1 MDADKRIQ
9 ELQKKMEEDVDNLDE
24 KDKAHYIF
32 EIGKIY
38 KEKKMMDKA
47 IEQFKETIAQTTS
60 FNTKIDAI
68 FEILHIGLMDKNQDI
83 LKEYLN
89 KCTELLKTE
98 GGDWEKKN
106 RLKVYEGLNFI
117 LNKNFKDAGKNFLEA
132 LMTFTSYELFD
143 FKTFVFYTAIT
154 NIITVDRKTLK
165 ERIIDNSDVL
175 SCINDIPHLQSFLN
189 SFYDGEYSKF
199 FEELYYIIEIIKKD
213 FYLSKHYNFFI
224 NEMRIKV
231 YSQFLQSYKTV
242 TIENMANVFGV
253 STNFIDSELSN
264 FISQGRLNAKIDKVS
279 GIIECSHNEQNID
292 LYQTTI
298 RESDIL
304 ISKIHKLSKLLEIS

>member
-1 MDADKRIQ
+1 MDADKRIE
-9 ELQKKMEEDVDNLDE
+9 ELKKKMEEDVEGIEE
-24 KDKAHYIF
+24 KDKASYLF

-47 IEQFKETIAQTTS
+47 IEQFKETIEQTIS

-68 FEILHIGLMDKNQDI
+68 FEILHIGLLEKNQDI
-83 LKEYLN
+83 LKEYLE
-89 KCTELLKTE
+89 KCHELLKSD

-106 RLKVYEGLNFI
+106 RLKVYEGLYFV
-117 LNKNFKDAGKNFLEA
+117 LNKNFKDAGKNFLDA

-154 NIITVDRKTLK
+154 NIITVDRKSLK

-175 SCINDIPHLQSFLN
+175 SCINDIPHLQKFLN
-189 SFYDGEYSKF
+189 CFYDGEYSEF
-199 FEELYYIIEIIKKD
+199 FKELYYIIQVLKKD
-213 FYLSKHYNFFI
+213 FYLSKHYNYFI

-242 TIENMANVFGV
+242 TMENMANVFGV
-253 STNFIDSELSN
+253 STSFIDNELSN
-264 FISQGRLNAKIDKVS
+264 FISQGRINAKIDKVS
-279 GIIECSHNEQNID
+279 GIIECSHNEQNVD

-304 ISKIHKLSKLLEIS
+304 ISKIHKLSKLLEI

>member
-1 MDADKRIQ
+1 MEVDKRIE
-9 ELQKKMEEDVDNLDE
+9 ELKKKMEEDVEGIEE
-24 KDKAHYIF
+24 KDKATYIF

-47 IEQFKETIAQTTS
+47 IEQFKETIEKTTS
-60 FNTKIDAI
+60 FNTKFDAI
-68 FEILHIGLMDKNQDI
+68 FEILHIGLLEKNQDI
-83 LKEYLN
+83 LKEYLS
-89 KCTELLKTE
+89 KCQELLKDE

-106 RLKVYEGLNFI
+106 RFKVYEGLNFI
-117 LNKNFKDAGKNFLEA
+117 LNKNFKEAGKNFLDA

-175 SCINDIPHLQSFLN
+175 SCINDIPHLQNFLN
-189 SFYDGEYSKF
+189 TFYEGKYADF
-199 FEELYYIIEIIKKD
+199 FLELYYIIQKLKKD
-213 FYLSKHYNFFI
+213 FYLSKHYNYFI

-242 TIENMANVFGV
+242 TIDNMANVFGV
-253 STNFIDSELSN
+253 SINFIDSELSN
-264 FISQGRLNAKIDKVS
+264 FISQGRINAKIDKVS
-279 GIIECSHNEQNID
+279 GIIECSHNEQNVD

-304 ISKIHKLSKLLEIS
+304 ISKIHKLSKLLEI

>member
-1 MDADKRIQ
+1 MDYEKKIE
-9 ELQKKMEEDVDNLDE
+9 ELKKQIEEYAEGIDE
-24 KDKAHYIF
+24 KEKASYIF

-38 KEKKMMDKA
+38 KERKMMDKA
-47 IEQFKETIAQTTS
+47 MEQFKETIAQTIS

-68 FEILHIGLMDKNQDI
+68 FEIIHIGLLEKNQDL
-83 LKEYLN
+83 LKEYLG
-89 KCTELLKTE
+89 KCTELLKSE

-106 RLKVYEGLNFI
+106 RLKVYEGLYFV
-117 LNKNFKDAGKNFLEA
+117 LNKNFKDAGKNFLDA

-175 SCINDIPHLQSFLN
+175 SCINDIPHLQNFLN
-189 SFYDGEYSKF
+189 SFYDGDYAEF
-199 FEELYYIIEIIKKD
+199 FKELFYIIQVLKKD
-213 FYLSKHYNFFI
+213 FYLSKHYNYFI
-224 NEMRIKV
+224 NEMRVKV

-242 TIENMANVFGV
+242 TMENMANVFGV
-253 STNFIDSELSN
+253 STSFIDNELSN
-264 FISQGRLNAKIDKVS
+264 FISQGRINAKIDKVS
-279 GIIECSHNEQNID
+279 GIIECSHHEQNVD
-292 LYQTTI
+292 LYQNTI

-304 ISKIHKLSKLLEIS
+304 ISKIHKLSKLLEI

>member
-1 MDADKRIQ
+1 MVEDKRIE
-9 ELQKKMEEDVDNLDE
+9 ELKKKMEEDVEGIEE
-24 KDKAHYIF
+24 KDKAIYIF

-47 IEQFKETIAQTTS
+47 IEQFKETIEKTTS
-60 FNTKIDAI
+60 FNTKFDAI
-68 FEILHIGLMDKNQDI
+68 FEILHIGLLEKNQDI
-83 LKEYLN
+83 LKEYLS
-89 KCTELLKTE
+89 KCQELLKEE

-106 RLKVYEGLNFI
+106 RFKVYEGLNFI
-117 LNKNFKDAGKNFLEA
+117 LNKNFKEAGKNFLDA

-154 NIITVDRKTLK
+154 NIITIDRKTLK

-175 SCINDIPHLQSFLN
+175 SCINDIPHLQKFLN
-189 SFYDGEYSKF
+189 TFYEGEYSEF
-199 FEELYYIIEIIKKD
+199 FLELYYIIQTLKKD
-213 FYLSKHYNFFI
+213 FYLSKHYNYFI

-242 TIENMANVFGV
+242 TIDNMAKVFGV

-264 FISQGRLNAKIDKVS
+264 FISQGRINAKIDKVS
-279 GIIECSHNEQNID
+279 GIIECSHNEQNVD

-304 ISKIHKLSKLLEIS
+304 ISKIHKLSKLLEI

>member
-1 MDADKRIQ
+1 MDVNKRVE
-9 ELQKKMEEDVDNLDE
+9 ELRKKMEEDEDDIEE
-24 KDKAHYIF
+24 KDKASYIF

-47 IEQFKETIAQTTS
+47 LEAFKETIEKTTS
-60 FNTKIDAI
+60 FNTKIDSI

-83 LKEYLN
+83 LKEYLD
-89 KCTELLKTE
+89 KCRELLKSE

-106 RLKVYEGLNFI
+106 RFKIYEGLNFV
-117 LNKNFKDAGKNFLEA
+117 LNKNFKDAGKNFIDA

-175 SCINDIPHLQSFLN
+175 SCINDIPHLQKFLN
-189 SFYDGEYSKF
+189 SFYDGEYGDF
-199 FEELYYIIEIIKKD
+199 FIELYYIIKIIQND
-213 FYLSKHYNFFI
+213 FYLSKHYNYFI

-242 TIENMANVFGV
+242 TMDNMAKVFGV
-253 STNFIDSELSN
+253 STNFIDRELSN
-264 FISQGRLNAKIDKVS
+264 FISQGRINAKIDKVS

-304 ISKIHKLSKLLEIS
+304 ISKIHKLSKLLEI

>member
-1 MDADKRIQ
+1 MDAEKKIEELKR
-9 ELQKKMEEDVDNLDE
+9 KMEEDVDSLE
-24 KDKAHYIF
+24 EVDKATYIF

-38 KEKKMMDKA
+38 KEQKKMDKA

-68 FEILHIGLMDKNQDI
+68 FEILHIGLLEKNNDI
-83 LKEYLN
+83 LKEYFAKL
-89 KCTELLKTE
+89 KDLLKDE

-106 RLKVYEGLNFI
+106 RLKVYEGLYFI
-117 LNKNFKDAGKNFLEA
+117 LNKNFKEAGKNFSDA

-154 NIITVDRKTLK
+154 NIITVDRKSLK
-165 ERIIDNSDVL
+165 DKIIDNSDVL
-175 SCINDIPHLQSFLN
+175 SCINDIPHLQKFLN
-189 SFYDGEYSKF
+189 SFYDGEYAEF
-199 FEELYYIIEIIKKD
+199 FKELYYIIQILKKD
-213 FYLSKHYNFFI
+213 FYLSKHYNYFI

-242 TIENMANVFGV
+242 TIESMAKVFGV

-264 FISQGRLNAKIDKVS
+264 FISQGRINAKIDKVS
-279 GIIECSHNEQNID
+279 GIIECSHNEQNVD
-292 LYQTTI
+292 LYQATI
-298 RESDIL
+298 RDSDIL
-304 ISKIHKLSKLLEIS
+304 ISKIHKLSKLLEI

>member
-1 MDADKRIQ
+1 MDVNKRVE
-9 ELQKKMEEDVDNLDE
+9 ELRKKMKEDEDGIEE
-24 KDKAHYIF
+24 KDKTSYIF

-47 IEQFKETIAQTTS
+47 LEAFKETIEKTTS
-60 FNTKIDAI
+60 FNTKIDSI

-83 LKEYLN
+83 LKEYLD
-89 KCTELLKTE
+89 KCRELLKSE

-106 RLKVYEGLNFI
+106 RFKIYEGLNFV
-117 LNKNFKDAGKNFLEA
+117 LNKNFKDAGKNFIDA

-175 SCINDIPHLQSFLN
+175 SCINDIPHLQKFLN
-189 SFYDGEYSKF
+189 SFYDGEYGDF
-199 FEELYYIIEIIKKD
+199 FIELYYIIKIIQND
-213 FYLSKHYNFFI
+213 FYLSKHYNYFI

-242 TIENMANVFGV
+242 TMDNMAKVFGV
-253 STNFIDSELSN
+253 STNFIDRELSN
-264 FISQGRLNAKIDKVS
+264 FISQGRINAKIDKVS

-304 ISKIHKLSKLLEIS
+304 ISKIHKLSKLLEI

>member
-1 MDADKRIQ
+1 MDTDKRIQ

-117 LNKNFKDAGKNFLEA
+117 LNKNFKDAGKNFLDA

>member
-1 MDADKRIQ
+1 MDAEKRI
-9 ELQKKMEEDVDNLDE
+9 EEIKKKMEEDVEGLEE
-24 KDKAHYIF
+24 KDRASYIF

-38 KEKKMMDKA
+38 KETKQMDKA
-47 IEQFKETIAQTTS
+47 LEQFKETIAQTIS
-60 FNTKIDAI
+60 FNTKCDAI
-68 FEILHIGLMDKNQDI
+68 FEILHIGLLEKNQDI
-83 LKEYLN
+83 LKEYLA
-89 KCTELLKTE
+89 KCRELLKEE
-98 GGDWEKKN
+98 GADWEKKN
-106 RLKVYEGLNFI
+106 RFKIYEGLDFV

-143 FKTFVFYTAIT
+143 FKTFVFYTSVI

-165 ERIIDNSDVL
+165 EKIIENSDVL
-175 SCINDIPHLQSFLN
+175 SCINDIPHLQRFLN
-189 SFYDGEYSKF
+189 SFYDGEYADF
-199 FEELYYIIEIIKKD
+199 LVELYHIIQMLKKD

-253 STNFIDSELSN
+253 STNFIDAELSN
-264 FISQGRLNAKIDKVS
+264 FISQGRINAKIDKVS
-279 GIIECSHNEQNID
+279 GIIECQQNEQNID

-304 ISKIHKLSKLLEIS
+304 ISKIHKLGKLLEI

>member
-1 MDADKRIQ
+1 MDY
-9 ELQKKMEEDVDNLDE
+9 EKKIEDLKKQIEEYAEGIDE
-24 KDKAHYIF
+24 KEKASYIF

-38 KEKKMMDKA
+38 KERKMMDKA
-47 IEQFKETIAQTTS
+47 MEQFKETIAQTIS

-68 FEILHIGLMDKNQDI
+68 FEIIHIGLLEKNQDL
-83 LKEYLN
+83 LKEYLG
-89 KCTELLKTE
+89 KCTELLKSE

-106 RLKVYEGLNFI
+106 RLKVYEGLNFV
-117 LNKNFKDAGKNFLEA
+117 LNKNFKDAGKNFLDA

-175 SCINDIPHLQSFLN
+175 SCINDIPHLQNFLN
-189 SFYDGEYSKF
+189 SFYDGEYAEF
-199 FEELYYIIEIIKKD
+199 FKELYYIIQVLKKD
-213 FYLSKHYNFFI
+213 FYLSKHYNYFI
-224 NEMRIKV
+224 NEMRVKL

-242 TIENMANVFGV
+242 TMENMANVFGV
-253 STNFIDSELSN
+253 STSFIDNELSN
-264 FISQGRLNAKIDKVS
+264 FISQGRINAKIDKVS
-279 GIIECSHNEQNID
+279 GIIECSHHEQNVD
-292 LYQTTI
+292 LYQNTI

-304 ISKIHKLSKLLEIS
+304 ISKIHKLSKLLEI

>member
-189 SFYDGEYSKF
+189 SFYDGDYFKF

>member
-1 MDADKRIQ
+1 MEVDKRIE
-9 ELQKKMEEDVDNLDE
+9 ELKKKMEEDVEGIEE
-24 KDKAHYIF
+24 KDKAIYIF

-47 IEQFKETIAQTTS
+47 IEQFKETIEKTTS
-60 FNTKIDAI
+60 FNTKFDAI
-68 FEILHIGLMDKNQDI
+68 FEILHIGLLEKNQDI
-83 LKEYLN
+83 LKEYLS
-89 KCTELLKTE
+89 KCQELLKEE

-106 RLKVYEGLNFI
+106 RFKVYEGLNFI
-117 LNKNFKDAGKNFLEA
+117 LNKNFKEAGKNFLDA

-154 NIITVDRKTLK
+154 NIITIDRKTLK

-175 SCINDIPHLQSFLN
+175 SCINDIPHLQKFLN
-189 SFYDGEYSKF
+189 TFYEGEYSEF
-199 FEELYYIIEIIKKD
+199 FLELYYIIQTLKKD
-213 FYLSKHYNFFI
+213 FYLSKHYNYFI

-242 TIENMANVFGV
+242 TIDNMAKVFGV
-253 STNFIDSELSN
+253 STNFIDNELSN
-264 FISQGRLNAKIDKVS
+264 FISQGRINAKIDKVS
-279 GIIECSHNEQNID
+279 GIIECSHHEQNVD
-292 LYQTTI
+292 LYQNTI

-304 ISKIHKLSKLLEIS
+304 ISKIHKLSKLLEI

>member
-1 MDADKRIQ
+1 MDADKRIE
-9 ELQKKMEEDVDNLDE
+9 ELRKKMEEDEDGIEE
-24 KDKAHYIF
+24 KDKASYIF

-47 IEQFKETIAQTTS
+47 LETFKETIEQTTS

-83 LKEYLN
+83 LKEYLE
-89 KCTELLKTE
+89 KCHELLKSE

-106 RLKVYEGLNFI
+106 RLKIYEGLNFV
-117 LNKNFKDAGKNFLEA
+117 LNKNFKDAGKNFLDA

-165 ERIIDNSDVL
+165 DRIIDNSDVL
-175 SCINDIPHLQSFLN
+175 SCINEIPHLQKFLN
-189 SFYDGEYSKF
+189 TFYDGEYGEF
-199 FEELYYIIEIIKKD
+199 FHELYYIIQVLKKD
-213 FYLSKHYNFFI
+213 FYLSKHYNYFI

-231 YSQFLQSYKTV
+231 HSQFLQSYKTV
-242 TIENMANVFGV
+242 TIDNMANVFGV

-264 FISQGRLNAKIDKVS
+264 FISQGRINAKIDKVS

-304 ISKIHKLSKLLEIS
+304 ISKIHKLSKLLEI